1 MIYRKKILILGASG
15 MLGHSVFLKF
25 LDNKRF
31 ITFGTVRKK
40 NFFKLKRINKKI
52 IYLNLKNLRKLEIII
67 SRLQPDFVINC
78 AGIIKQNIDSIEN
91 KDIYLIN
98 SVLPN
103 FISSISNKYNFRF
116 IQISTD
122 CVFDGKKG
130 KYTEKDKRNATDIYG
145 LSKKIGEIDS
155 ENCITIRTSIIGHE
169 LNSSKSL
176 LEWFLS
182 QSSEISGYKK
192 AFFSG
197 LTTTEI
203 SRILEKTISKKNIS
217 GIFNLSSKRIS
228 KYHLLLKLNNIY
240 NKELKIL
247 PSNKL
252 AIDRSLNGNKF
263 KKEFRIKVNSWE
275 QMIKDMKNF
284 YIKNKIIYEKF

>member
-15 MLGHSVFLKF
+15 MLGHIVFLKLF
-25 LDNKRF
+25 NNKKF
-31 ITFGTVRKK
+31 STFGTVRKK
-40 NFFKLKRINKKI
+40 NIFKLKKINKNI
-52 IYLNLKNLRKLEIII
+52 IYLNLKDLKKLEITI
-67 SRLQPDFVINC
+67 SKLEPDFIINC
-78 AGIIKQNIDSIEN
+78 AGVIKQKINSSKN

-98 SVLPN
+98 SILPN
-103 FISSISNKYNFRF
+103 FINSISNKYNFKF

-122 CVFDGKKG
+122 CVFNGKKG
-130 KYTEKDKRNATDIYG
+130 KYTEKDKRNASDIYG
-145 LSKKIGEIDS
+145 LSKKIGEVDS
-155 ENCITIRTSIIGHE
+155 ENCITLRTSIIGHE

-182 QSSEISGYKK
+182 QPSEICGYKK

-197 LTTTEI
+197 LTTTEL

-240 NKELKIL
+240 NKQIKII
-247 PSNKL
+247 PSNKI
-252 AIDRSLNGNKF
+252 AIDRSLNGSKF
-263 KKEFRIKVNSWE
+263 KMKFRIKVNSWE
-275 QMIKDMKNF
+275 KMLKNMKNF
-284 YIKNKIIYEKF
+284 YIKNKVIYEKF